1 MIVMEIVDRDE
12 LFTSLPVQEVDFKWS
27 SGSKLN
33 KRIWFLTQRAAMLLK
48 LWNQRVLHF
57 LILLMA

>member
-1 MIVMEIVDRDE
+1 MIVMETVGTDE
-12 LFTSLPVQEVDFKWS
+12 LFTSLPAQEVDFKWS

-33 KRIWFLTQRAAMLLK
+33 KRIRFLTQQAAMLVK

-57 LILLMA
+57 LILLNT